1 MEYFLHRLHNGLR
14 LVDRFQF
21 LKEKFLQL
29 ISKVSAI
36 GYATDLDDYE
46 KRKLAIFNQLN
57 FFQLLT
63 GVLIPVIVF
72 FSSKKIPLQGL
83 SISIL
88 PAFISLSVLALNF
101 FRQYLTALLCYFI
114 LYPVFTCFVYINGF
128 DFGIEL
134 GFVLYGILSVFFL
147 QDIGYMLFAVS
158 LSMVSYFI
166 LSIAWK
172 DYRYQLELYNY
183 KGYLINHVVSII
195 YIFYGLYLIKRENTE
210 YQQGMTT
217 KNDELLKK
225 NLEIEIQRKEILYKA
240 KLLEKQTN
248 ELNELNKVKD
258 KLFSIISHDLKTP
271 MYALQNLFV
280 NVKNLD
286 LPAGEIKSMV
296 PAVVTELNHTT
307 ALLENL
313 LQWAKSQMQA
323 GNILPEVIDVSGL
336 IKDTVKLLRLQAE
349 EKKITIEAKADLA
362 AFAWADYNMISL
374 VTRNLLSNAIKFTPQ
389 NGQVIVGVHE
399 SHAGV
404 EVFVHDTGVG
414 ISSETIA
421 KINNNN
427 FYTTNGT
434 NNERGTGL
442 GLALCKEFLEKN
454 GGRLMIET
462 EPGHGSIFSFT
473 LPTPK

>member
-1 MEYFLHRLHNGLR
+1 MEYFLQRLHNGLR
-14 LVDRFQF
+14 LFDRLQILKGKTFQF
-21 LKEKFLQL
+21 
-29 ISKVSAI
+29 ISKISAI

-63 GVLIPVIVF
+63 GVIIPFIAF

-83 SISIL
+83 STAIL
-88 PAFISLSVLALNF
+88 PAFISLSVLMLNF
-101 FRQYLTALLCYFI
+101 FRKYQAALLCYFI
-114 LYPVFTCFVYINGF
+114 LYPVFTCFIYINGF
-128 DFGIEL
+128 DLGIEL

-147 QDIGYMLFAVS
+147 QDIGYMLFAIS

-183 KGYLINHVVSII
+183 KGYLINHVISII
-195 YIFYGLYLIKRENTE
+195 YIFYGLYLIKRENAE

-217 KNDELLKK
+217 KNDELSRK
-225 NLEIEIQRKEILYKA
+225 NSEIESQKKEILYKA
-240 KLLEKQTN
+240 KLLERQTA

-280 NVKNLD
+280 NVKKLD
-286 LPAGEIKSMV
+286 LPAREIKSMI
-296 PAVVTELNHTT
+296 PAVVTELNYTT
-307 ALLENL
+307 VLLENL

-323 GNILPEVIDVSGL
+323 GNIVPQAIDMSEL
-336 IKDTVKLLRLQAE
+336 INDTVRLLRLQAE
-349 EKKITIEAKADLA
+349 EKKITLEAKADDPAL
-362 AFAWADYNMISL
+362 AWADYNMISL
-374 VTRNLLSNAIKFTPQ
+374 VIRNLLSNAIKFTPQ
-389 NGQVIVGVHE
+389 NGQIIVGVHE
-399 SHAGV
+399 SRSGI

-414 ISSETIA
+414 ISKEAIA
-421 KINNNN
+421 NISNNH
-427 FYTTNGT
+427 FYTTKGT
-434 NNERGTGL
+434 HNEHGTGL

-454 GGRLMIET
+454 GGRLVIET
-462 EPGHGSIFSFT
+462 EPGCGSIFSFT
-473 LPTPK
+473 LPAAK